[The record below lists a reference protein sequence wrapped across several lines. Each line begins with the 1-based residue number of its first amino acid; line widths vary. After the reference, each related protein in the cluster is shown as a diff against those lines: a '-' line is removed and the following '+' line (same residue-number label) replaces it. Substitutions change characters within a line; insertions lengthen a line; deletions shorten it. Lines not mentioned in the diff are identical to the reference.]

1 MRRTIVRIALISVF
15 SMGIALGMTDS
26 LHAADPPMDEGQV
39 LYRRALAHSNK
50 GESAEAVKLLDR
62 VLAADKNNA
71 QAYYIRGRERF
82 RTGDVDGSIADFDR
96 TAALEPKRERE
107 LWERGLSHYYAGR
120 FGDGAKQF
128 EQYQTFYD
136 NDVENSV
143 WRYACV
149 AREHGVEKALATL
162 LPIENDRRVPFMEI
176 YAMFQGKATPED
188 VLARA
193 NAGEASD
200 EDRKEQLFYSHLY
213 IGLWY
218 EATGKAEKAKEH
230 LTVADEKYKIGH
242 YMWDVAHVHMARLKE
257 SRTKD
262 K

>member
-1 MRRTIVRIALISVF
+1 MEDVQA
-15 SMGIALGMTDS
+15 
-26 LHAADPPMDEGQV
+26 
-39 LYRRALAHSNK
+39 LYRQALAASNK
-50 GESAEAVKLLDR
+50 GDSAAAVKLLDR
-62 VLAADKNNA
+62 VIAAEPKNA

-82 RTGDVDGSIADFDR
+82 RTGDVDGSITDFDR
-96 TAALEPKRERE
+96 TAELEPPRARE

-120 FGDGAKQF
+120 FDDGAKQF

-143 WRYACV
+143 WRFACV
-149 AREHGVEKALATL
+149 ARKHGVEKALATL

-176 YAMFQGKATPED
+176 YAMFQGKATPNE
-188 VLARA
+188 VLAKA

-200 EDRKEQLFYSHLY
+200 AERKERLFYSHLY

-218 EATGKAEKAKEH
+218 ESHGKADKAREH
-230 LTVADEKYKIGH
+230 LSTADEKYKIGH
-242 YMWDVAHVHMARLKE
+242 YMWDVAHVHVARLKKAAE
-257 SRTKD
+257 EDGMQKA